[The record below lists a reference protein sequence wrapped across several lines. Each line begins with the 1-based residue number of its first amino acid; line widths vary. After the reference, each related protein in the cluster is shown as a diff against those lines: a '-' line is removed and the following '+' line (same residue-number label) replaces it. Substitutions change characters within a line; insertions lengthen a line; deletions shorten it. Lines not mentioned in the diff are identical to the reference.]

1 MANLLD
7 ELGVKYTL
15 SQTKCI
21 FRQLLEGLDY
31 LHRNDIIHRDVKMQ
45 NILLNSKG
53 VLKLADFGM
62 ARAYSTRPL
71 TAGVV
76 TIWYRSPELLLGT
89 KNYGPAVDVWSAAVV
104 LAELLLSTPVL
115 AGETPVEQLSLIV
128 KLLGSPSSNDLAAL
142 SAMGCPELVKWRREA
157 LATGRVDNIERRF
170 LDQTSPETVTMLKSL
185 FQWDPQARLTAAEAL
200 GNTRSKYAATAE
212 KWWRESPRAI
222 EKELLPTY
230 PEVRNGAMQAEA
242 GRRSRRGSRDAN
254 GEYVFDFDGP
264 VQRPTKRLRGR

>member
-1 MANLLD
+1 MVGLLNLNLL
-7 ELGVKYTL
+7 LSVPHAVLAKYT
-15 SQTKCI
+15 S
-21 FRQLLEGLDY
+21 
-31 LHRNDIIHRDVKMQ
+31 
-45 NILLNSKG
+45 
-53 VLKLADFGM
+53 
-62 ARAYSTRPL
+62 
-71 TAGVV
+71 GVV
-76 TIWYRSPELLLGT
+76 RSAFSLLKSMPSSGNANSESLSRYRSPELLLGT

-115 AGETPVEQLSLIV
+115 TGETPIEQLSLIV
-128 KLLGSPSSNDLAAL
+128 KLLGSPSSNELAAF

-157 LATGRVDNIERRF
+157 LAAGRADNIERRF

-230 PEVRNGAMQAEA
+230 PEVRNGAMQADA
-242 GRRSRRGSRDAN
+242 GRRSMGASKDAN
-254 GEYVFDFDGP
+254 GEYIFDFDGNVP
-264 VQRPTKRLRGR
+264 RPAKRPRAR

>member
-1 MANLLD
+1 M
-7 ELGVKYTL
+7 
-15 SQTKCI
+15 
-21 FRQLLEGLDY
+21 
-31 LHRNDIIHRDVKMQ
+31 
-45 NILLNSKG
+45 
-53 VLKLADFGM
+53 
-62 ARAYSTRPL
+62 
-71 TAGVV
+71 
-76 TIWYRSPELLLGT
+76 SPEERQNGVPITALREISILRSLRHANIVNVQAVAVGE
-89 KNYGPAVDVWSAAVV
+89 KVMDEVYMVMDYAEQNYGPAVDVWSAAVV
-104 LAELLLSTPVL
+104 LTELLLSTPVL

-142 SAMGCPELVKWRREA
+142 SAMGCPELIKWRREA
-157 LATGRVDNIERRF
+157 LTMGRVDNIERRF

-242 GRRSRRGSRDAN
+242 GRRWRRGSRDGN
-254 GEYVFDFDGP
+254 GEYVFDFDGH